1 MPCRMTRQRAQL
13 LQILQEQQYRE
24 RVVDAYTYIKTEF
37 VESFFLM
44 SIGKLFNVDTEASK
58 DFAQDTKDSNDAQ
71 VK

>member
-1 MPCRMTRQRAQL
+1 
-13 LQILQEQQYRE
+13 
-24 RVVDAYTYIKTEF
+24 